1 MTDASEPL
9 AGGWAKDISAASLL
23 PHIPNPLA
31 MDTPNFLVEYGVR
44 IDDQAVVFHFF
55 SAKDRSTWDPEY
67 RMDERLRRAID
78 ANFDTRKITCGFAA
92 EMDSFYVIVGG
103 LGAGPDPWPL
113 VERFLSDVQAPLEAA
128 S

>member
-1 MTDASEPL
+1 MSSEL
-9 AGGWAKDISAASLL
+9 TGAWAQDIRANSLL

-31 MDTPNFLVEYGVR
+31 MDTPNFLVEYGIRV
-44 IDDQAVVFHFF
+44 DDQAMVFHFF

-78 ANFDTRKITCGFAA
+78 ANFDTRKITCGYAL

-113 VERFLSDVQAPLEAA
+113 VERFLSDVQAHSEGA

>member
-1 MTDASEPL
+1 MTTNPVGRFQDVPASAL
-9 AGGWAKDISAASLL
+9 G

-31 MDTPNFLVEYGVR
+31 MDTPNFLVEYGIR
-44 IDDQAVVFHFF
+44 TDDQAMVFHFF
-55 SAKDRSTWDPEY
+55 SAKDKPSWDDSY
-67 RMDERLRRAID
+67 RMDERLKRSID
-78 ANFDTRKITCGFAA
+78 RNFNIERVTCGFTA

-103 LGAGPDPWPL
+103 LGMAPDPWTL